1 MDNTLFIGDY
11 AYSSWSLRGW
21 LLFEKFGVPA
31 TLRTVDFNDA
41 RGVAEQM
48 AEARPART
56 VPTLVADNG
65 AVIWDSLAMAEE
77 LASRYPDA
85 GHWPKDPCKRA
96 LARSLAAE
104 MHSGFTALRGDCPMN
119 LRAAYAAVP
128 VSEALAADLRRLEL
142 IWDHARTEIGG
153 DGPWLCGEYSAV
165 DAFFAPVAARIAGYG
180 LPVSDSAQT
189 YVAAHLNDPA
199 FRRWRALGLLIGDD
213 LPWYAR
219 DYPQVGWPGP
229 APLPATPK
237 DHGPAKNDA
246 CMFSGRPVTHF
257 FSVGDQVFGTCNVI
271 CRDKV
276 IADPLAW
283 PEFTKINQS

>member
-1 MDNTLFIGDY
+1 MENTLFIGDY

-56 VPTLVADNG
+56 VPTLVADDG

-85 GHWPKDPCKRA
+85 GHWPQDPGKRA

-119 LRAAYAAVP
+119 LRTAYSDSAPTEAV
-128 VSEALAADLRRLEL
+128 LADVARLETL
-142 IWDHARTEIGG
+142 WGYARDVCDH
-153 DGPWLCGEYSAV
+153 DDPWLCGDYSAA
-165 DAFFAPVAARIAGYG
+165 DAFFAPVAARIAGYS
-180 LPVSDSAQT
+180 LPVSSAAQA
-189 YVAAHLNDPA
+189 YVDAHLADDA
-199 FRRWRALGLLIGDD
+199 FRKWRAWGLAHGDT
-213 LPWYAR
+213 LPWYAKP
-219 DYPQVGWPGP
+219 YPVKDWPGP
-229 APLPATPK
+229 A
-237 DHGPAKNDA
+237 
-246 CMFSGRPVTHF
+246 
-257 FSVGDQVFGTCNVI
+257 
-271 CRDKV
+271 
-276 IADPLAW
+276 
-283 PEFTKINQS
+283 